1 MSNARWKLALFDDED
16 GPVRTLI
23 VTPRSQFAQRKAS
36 SKRTHGGL
44 HSFRSLLDDLS
55 TRNRVRTAGVQ
66 EMTPTPLQEK
76 TLKLLNVRRRRG

>member
-1 MSNARWKLALFDDED
+1 MSNVRWKLALFDGED
-16 GPVRTLI
+16 GPVRTSA
-23 VTPRSQFAQRKAS
+23 PRSQFAQRKAS
-36 SKRTHGGL
+36 SRRTHGGL

-76 TLKLLNVRRRRG
+76 ALNLLNVRLRPG